1 MTVEVFL
8 LGPIAA
14 MVDENPVDLGA
25 PQQRAVL
32 AMLALR
38 RGETVPLDTLVDGL
52 WPDDPPPTAAK
63 VVQTYIS
70 RLRRA
75 FGPEAM
81 PRDRSGYALSRSVRV
96 DVEHFEELLD
106 AGQTSQALALW
117 RGRALADVDHV
128 PGLQPDLARLE
139 ELRLR
144 AVEGQLDTEIQ
155 TGNAAAAIGELRRLV
170 EVHPLRESLVERLM
184 RALYVVGRQAE
195 ALDVYR
201 EARCRLDELGIEP
214 GERLR
219 ALERSILNHD
229 PVLSAGPIDA
239 SARRPG
245 RHGRTRWVIAAAAV
259 VACATVASVAAAFTR
274 GEPHRVVVAPNSI
287 VRIDARTNRVV
298 EDIPV
303 GRDPSGIVTAGDAV
317 WVSNEGDRTLSRVD
331 TRARNAETIGGVSGV
346 GFVTRDDRGNIY
358 ASGWDY
364 PYVWRIDPKRVRVA
378 ERFRV
383 RTRAV
388 GIAVGGG
395 SLWVVDRL
403 ANGVTRIDLARPRA
417 PGFVHVGSDPIVAA
431 FAYGALWVANSDD
444 GTVSV
449 IRPAVRKPETI
460 SVGYKPFGIAAGGG
474 AIWVGSYS
482 DSTITRIDPDTRRV
496 VKVIDVSKLGA
507 QSGLMNVAA
516 SATSVWGAN
525 TFDLDVVRL
534 DARTNRV
541 AARIHLGMEPRCI
554 AVDGN
559 DVWVSVA
566 APQT

>member
-1 MTVEVFL
+1 MSVEVFL

-14 MVDENPVDLGA
+14 TVDESPVELGA

-38 RGETVPLDTLVDGL
+38 PGETVSLDTLVDGL
-52 WPDDPPPTAAK
+52 WPDDPPPSAAK

-75 FGPEAM
+75 LGPEAM
-81 PRDRSGYALSRSVRV
+81 LRDRSGYALNRTVQV
-96 DVEHFEELLD
+96 DVEQFEKLLN
-106 AGQTSQALALW
+106 AGQTAQALAIW
-117 RGRALADVDHV
+117 RGRALADVADT
-128 PGLQPDLARLE
+128 PGLQRDLSRLE
-139 ELRLR
+139 EIRLR
-144 AVEGQLDTEIQ
+144 AVEAQLETEIQ
-155 TGNAAAAIGELRRLV
+155 SGNAAAAIGELRRLV

-184 RALYVVGRQAE
+184 RALYVVDRQAE

-201 EARCRLDELGIEP
+201 EARGRLDELGIEP
-214 GERLR
+214 SDRLR

-229 PVLSAGPIDA
+229 PALSGRIDA
-239 SARRPG
+239 DDSRPD
-245 RHGRTRWVIAAAAV
+245 RHGRRRWVIAAAAV

-274 GEPHRVVVAPNSI
+274 GGSHRVVVAANSI
-287 VRIDARTNRVV
+287 VRIDARTNRIV

-317 WVSNEGDRTLSRVD
+317 WVSNERDRTLSRVD
-331 TRARNAETIGGVSGV
+331 ARTRSAKTIGGLSGV
-346 GFVTRDDRGNIY
+346 GFVTQDDRGNIY

-364 PYVWRIDPKRVRVA
+364 PYVWRIDPKRAQVA

-388 GIAVGGG
+388 GVAVGGG

-417 PGFVHVGSDPIVAA
+417 PGFVHVGSDPIVAV

-449 IRPAVRKPETI
+449 IRPGVSKPETI
-460 SVGYKPFGIAAGGG
+460 SVPSKPFGIAAGGG
-474 AIWVGSYS
+474 AVWVGSYG

-496 VKVIDVSKLGA
+496 VKVVDVSHFGGD
-507 QSGLMNVAA
+507 SGLVNVAA
-516 SATSVWGAN
+516 GGANVWGAN
-525 TFDLDVVRL
+525 TSDLDVVRL

-566 APQT
+566 APGT